1 MDLVKLESF
10 SDNTLNLINDINSN
24 IELLDIMQ
32 SNLFIAEN
40 GNIGIGTTNPS
51 DKLTIYNGKIK
62 IHDNTSLDNAV
73 INLLSDTYNTYLF
86 TDRTNGTFYI
96 RSYLDNDVVINSNG
110 NVGIGTTNPQAR
122 LHLAGTGDVVLR
134 IQADTN
140 DSGEGDNPMIEF
152 RQDGNLLTG
161 LIGTGNIPT
170 GGGTNDNAL
179 YLQHCGGEGI
189 IFLSGSSQD
198 NQTTSTERMRI
209 TNTGNVG
216 IGITNPQT
224 KLHIANLTLINSQQ
238 DLLIIESHTALT
250 GGGNSILFRNRW
262 NNGSYWNMAR
272 ITAVEQSG
280 YGGQLIFQTN
290 NGSGSADDTT
300 IEAMRINESGY
311 VGIGTTNPG
320 YKLDVN
326 GSFRS
331 TSFRCNNTN
340 VSETTFSRINSL
352 FDRYHYRYYNQSFNS
367 ISYDSSESTNRGTIN
382 YSPIWRGNTTMYA
395 VIDLILQTKGY
406 WGSLWHHS
414 SWTGRYVRAR
424 LRATYNTYAN
434 PHRWEYYVESQFDL
448 TGRGTTWKA
457 ANLRIDFLA
466 GNSLTINVHDDGGL
480 AGYIGWSLIELK
492 T

>member
-1 MDLVKLESF
+1 M
-10 SDNTLNLINDINSN
+10 
-24 IELLDIMQ
+24 
-32 SNLFIAEN
+32 
-40 GNIGIGTTNPS
+40 
-51 DKLTIYNGKIK
+51 
-62 IHDNTSLDNAV
+62 
-73 INLLSDTYNTYLF
+73 
-86 TDRTNGTFYI
+86 
-96 RSYLDNDVVINSNG
+96 
-110 NVGIGTTNPQAR
+110 
-122 LHLAGTGDVVLR
+122 
-134 IQADTN
+134 
-140 DSGEGDNPMIEF
+140 
-152 RQDGNLLTG
+152 TG

-209 TNTGNVG
+209 THTGNVG
-216 IGITNPQT
+216 IGTNDPSN
-224 KLHIANLTLINSQQ
+224 KLTVYNNGLTSCFKTASDGWSSYIGFKNDPANKTAYMGMDGIGLC
-238 DLLIIESHTALT
+238 DFERGALLMGTWT
-250 GGGNSILFRNRW
+250 NNSI
-262 NNGSYWNMAR
+262 
-272 ITAVEQSG
+272 
-280 YGGQLIFQTN
+280 IFVAGNAT
-290 NGSGSADDTT
+290 
-300 IEAMRINESGY
+300 EKMRIKSNGN
-311 VGIGTTNPG
+311 VGIGTTNPNSKLDVRG
-320 YKLDVN
+320 SVYIEGNNTNTGVLHVHDNNSHGEPIARFTANGDGFILIENTKSSTDYDECGVVIKGSSVGGYWLVGTDDTSALEIKYDASDVNFSGGYGLSVATNGYVGIGTNNPTYKLDVN

-331 TSFRCNNTN
+331 TSFRCNDTN

-367 ISYDSSESTNRGTIN
+367 ISYDSTESTNRGTIN
-382 YSPIWRGNTTMYA
+382 YYPIWRGSTTKYA

-424 LRATYNTYAN
+424 LKATYNTYAN
-434 PHRWEYYVESQFDL
+434 PHRWEYYVESQLDL
-448 TGRGTTWKA
+448 TGRGTTWNA